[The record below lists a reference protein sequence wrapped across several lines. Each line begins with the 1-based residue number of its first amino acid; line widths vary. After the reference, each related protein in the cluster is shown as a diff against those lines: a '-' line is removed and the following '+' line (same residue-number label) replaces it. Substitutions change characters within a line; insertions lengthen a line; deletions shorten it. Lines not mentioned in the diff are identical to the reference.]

1 MKRDKYIIGLGNPG
15 KTYKN
20 NRHNIGF
27 LFIEEV
33 ANIYGLKLNIR
44 KKLFCNYCE
53 YFKNDFNYRLF
64 MPNTYMNNSGDSVKA
79 IIDWYKIDPE
89 KLFIIVDDI
98 DLPFGKIRCRKKGGS
113 GGHNG
118 LKSIIDK
125 IKTKEF
131 KRIRIGIG
139 SPPNLENE
147 KRSNTISHVLGDFS
161 NKEKL
166 DLNKIFKKIIESLE
180 KWDTINNEIIISQLN
195 SSSTSRNDEIQT

>member
-1 MKRDKYIIGLGNPG
+1 MKSEKFIIGLGNPG

-33 ANIYGLKLNIR
+33 AHKYGLKLN
-44 KKLFCNYCE
+44 KKNKLFCKYCE
-53 YFKNDFNYRLF
+53 YFTNDINFRLF

-79 IIDWYKIDPE
+79 IIDWYKIHPE

-98 DLPFGKIRCRKKGGS
+98 DLPFGKIRFRKQGGS

-139 SPPNLENE
+139 SPPNLEKE
-147 KRSNTISHVLGDFS
+147 KRNNTISHVLGDFS

-166 DLNKIFKKIIESLE
+166 DLDQIFKKIIESLE
-180 KWDTINNEIIISQLN
+180 KWDTINNETIISQLN
-195 SSSTSRNDEIQT
+195 SFSTS

>member
-1 MKRDKYIIGLGNPG
+1 MKSEKFIIGLGNPG

-33 ANIYGLKLNIR
+33 ANKYGLKLN
-44 KKLFCNYCE
+44 KKNKLFCNYCE
-53 YFKNDFNYRLF
+53 YFINDINYRLF
-64 MPNTYMNNSGDSVKA
+64 MPSTFMNNSGDSVKA
-79 IIDWYKIDPE
+79 IIDWYKINPE

-98 DLPFGKIRCRKKGGS
+98 DLPFGKIRFRKKGGS

-139 SPPNLENE
+139 SPPDLAKE

-161 NKEKL
+161 IREKL
-166 DLNKIFKKIIESLE
+166 NLDEIFKKIIESIE

-195 SSSTSRNDEIQT
+195 TFSTSRKDEI

>member
-1 MKRDKYIIGLGNPG
+1 MKSEKFIIGLGNPG

-27 LFIEEV
+27 LLIEEF
-33 ANIYGLKLNIR
+33 ANKYGLKITKKN
-44 KKLFCNYCE
+44 KLFCNYCE
-53 YFKNDFNYRLF
+53 YCIKDTSYKLF
-64 MPNTYMNNSGDSVKA
+64 MPNIFMNNSGDSVKA
-79 IIDWYKIDPE
+79 IIDWYKIRPE

-98 DLPFGKIRCRKKGGS
+98 DLPFGKIRCRQKGGS

-139 SPPNLENE
+139 SPPNLKKE

-161 NKEKL
+161 IKEKIVL
-166 DLNKIFKKIIESLE
+166 DEIFSKIIESIE
-180 KWDTINNEIIISQLN
+180 KWDKINNEIIISQLN
-195 SSSTSRNDEIQT
+195 SFRNSGNDEV

>member
-33 ANIYGLKLNIR
+33 ANLYGLKLNI
-44 KKLFCNYCE
+44 KNKLFCNYCE
-53 YFKNDFNYRLF
+53 YYKNDINYRLF

-79 IIDWYKIDPE
+79 IIDWYKIHPE

-98 DLPFGKIRCRKKGGS
+98 DLPFGKIRCREKGGS

-139 SPPNLENE
+139 SPPNLEKE

-166 DLNKIFKKIIESLE
+166 DLNKIFRKIIESLE

-195 SSSTSRNDEIQT
+195 SFSTSRNDEI

>member
-1 MKRDKYIIGLGNPG
+1 
-15 KTYKN
+15 
-20 NRHNIGF
+20 
-27 LFIEEV
+27 
-33 ANIYGLKLNIR
+33 
-44 KKLFCNYCE
+44 
-53 YFKNDFNYRLF
+53 
-64 MPNTYMNNSGDSVKA
+64 MNNSGDCVKA
-79 IIDWYKIDPE
+79 IIDWYKINPE
-89 KLFIIVDDI
+89 QIFIIVDDI
-98 DLPFGKIRCRKKGGS
+98 DLPFGKIRFRKKGGS

-139 SPPNLENE
+139 SPPNLEKE

-161 NKEKL
+161 NKEKI

-195 SSSTSRNDEIQT
+195 SFSNSGNDEI

>member
-33 ANIYGLKLNIR
+33 ANLYGLKLNI
-44 KKLFCNYCE
+44 KNKLFCNYCE
-53 YFKNDFNYRLF
+53 YYKNDINYRLF

-79 IIDWYKIDPE
+79 IIDWYKIHPE

-98 DLPFGKIRCRKKGGS
+98 DLPFGKIRFREKGGS

-139 SPPNLENE
+139 SPPNLEKE

-166 DLNKIFKKIIESLE
+166 DLNKIFRKIIESLE

-195 SSSTSRNDEIQT
+195 SLSTIRNDEI